1 MAIIYVKSGST
12 GNGSSW
18 NSAFGTLQSAIA
30 AAQAGDQIWVAA
42 GTYTPTTG
50 LDRNLLFSEK

>member
-18 NSAFGTLQSAIA
+18 NSAFGTFKVRSLLHKQGIKFGLLRGLIPQPQDSIAI
-30 AAQAGDQIWVAA
+30 
-42 GTYTPTTG
+42 
-50 LDRNLLFSEK
+50 LLFL

>member
-30 AAQAGDQIWVAA
+30 DFV
-42 GTYTPTTG
+42 
-50 LDRNLLFSEK
+50 RNPG